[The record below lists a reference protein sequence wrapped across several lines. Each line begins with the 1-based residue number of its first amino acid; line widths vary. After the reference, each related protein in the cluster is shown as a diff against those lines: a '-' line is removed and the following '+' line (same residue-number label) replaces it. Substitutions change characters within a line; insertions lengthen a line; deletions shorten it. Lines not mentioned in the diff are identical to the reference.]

1 MKNKSGKKRE
11 AVITAIV
18 AVVFAVF
25 LVNLFRIQIFQ
36 AEGLKNSAVTSVTV
50 KVDAAR
56 GEIFDCNGNP
66 LVTNKQVN
74 TIVFHYQTFP
84 PGKDAEGRN
93 TVIAGLISLFSR
105 YNLEWKDNLPIQV
118 TASGKLAFSK
128 DKDAEIEYLKSSA
141 FLNLNYYAD
150 VNDCFNALVE
160 RYSLQ
165 NYSKKQ
171 ARDIASVY
179 YSMRKDGFNT
189 GTPYVFAT
197 DVSNE
202 VVAVI
207 KENSSTYI
215 GVDVQVKSE
224 REYLDGSV
232 APHIIGFVGSIS
244 PEEYE
249 TKKNEGYSLNDVI
262 GKSGIEYTM
271 EKYLRGEP
279 GEKTIYVDENGNT
292 TEVYTKQPVAGDN
305 IVLTIDTKLQKT
317 ANEALS
323 SLIETMQKTNK
334 DAKAGAVVV
343 MNTKNNDVLACANY
357 PSFDLSTY
365 NDDVKLL
372 MADPDKPLWN
382 RALRSI
388 YTPGSTIKPA
398 VAMAGLEEGVINAQS
413 LVFCSGTYKHYED
426 YQPKCS
432 TGVHHNQDVIH
443 ALYHSCNIFF
453 YETSRLLGIDKLNDY
468 YTMFGLGQKTGIE
481 LTENEGT
488 VDSPQ
493 LRTSKGELWTPGLTV
508 QAGIGH
514 GDNQFTP
521 IQLCSYVSTI
531 ANKGV
536 RYKAHV
542 IKSIM
547 NSDYSRTIS
556 KREAQVLSKADFKEE
571 NWALVYKGMYLVGTE
586 SYADFS
592 KVPATV
598 AAKTGTTSIFKKVN
612 GKEVEINNG
621 LTITFAP
628 YDDPEIAVAVIIE
641 GAKSGGSTAP
651 VASSIMQQY
660 FEKSSFEETLRGEG
674 TLLQ

>member
-1 MKNKSGKKRE
+1 MKNKSGQKR
-11 AVITAIV
+11 TAIILSIV
-18 AVVFAVF
+18 AAVFAVF
-25 LVNLFRIQIFQ
+25 LINLFRIQIFE
-36 AEGLKNSAVTSVTV
+36 AGSLKNSAVSSVKV
-50 KVDAAR
+50 KVDATR

-93 TVIAGLISLFSR
+93 TVIEKLISLFTR
-105 YNLEWKDNLPIQV
+105 YKLEWKDNLPIEV
-118 TASGKLAFSK
+118 TASGKLKFSK
-128 DKDAEIEYLKSSA
+128 DRDAEIEYLKSKA
-141 FLNLNYYAD
+141 FLGLNYYAD
-150 VNDCFNALVE
+150 VEDCFHALVE
-160 RYSLQ
+160 RYALE
-165 NYSKKQ
+165 NYDIRT
-171 ARDIASVY
+171 ARNIASVY

-189 GTPYVFAT
+189 GTPYTFAT

-202 VVAVI
+202 VVAAI
-207 KENSSTYI
+207 KENNSTYV

-232 APHIIGFVGSIS
+232 APHILGFVGVIS

-249 TKKNEGYSLNDVI
+249 AKKDEGYSLNDVI

-271 EKYLRGEP
+271 EEYLRGEP
-279 GEKTIYVDENGNT
+279 GEKTIYVDEDGNT
-292 TEVYTKQPVAGDN
+292 SEVYTKQPVAGDN
-305 IVLTIDTKLQKT
+305 IILTIDTKLQKT
-317 ANEALS
+317 AYEALS
-323 SLIETMQKTNK
+323 SLIGQMQETNR

-343 MNTKNNDVLACANY
+343 MNTKNNDVLACVNY

-365 NDDVKLL
+365 NDDVKALT
-372 MADPDKPLWN
+372 ADPDKPLWN

-413 LVFCSGTYKHYED
+413 VVWCGGVYDHYKD
-426 YQPKCS
+426 YKPRCS
-432 TGVHHNQDVIH
+432 TGIHHSQDVIH
-443 ALYHSCNIFF
+443 ALYNSCNIFF

-481 LTENEGT
+481 LTENAGT
-488 VDSPQ
+488 IDSPS
-493 LRTSKGELWTPGLTV
+493 LRTSKGELWTPGLTI

-531 ANKGV
+531 ANRGT
-536 RYKAHV
+536 RYKAHI

-547 NSDYSRTIS
+547 NCDYSKTVLQ
-556 KREAQVLSKADFKEE
+556 REVQVLSKADFKSK
-571 NWALVYKGMYLVGTE
+571 NWDLVYKGMLLVGTE
-586 SYADFS
+586 SYADFTS
-592 KVPATV
+592 VPETV
-598 AAKTGTTSIFKKVN
+598 AAKTGTTSVYKTVN
-612 GKEVEINNG
+612 GKKVEINNG

-628 YDDPEIAVAVIIE
+628 YDDPEIAVAVVIE

-651 VASSIMQQY
+651 VASAIMKQ
-660 FEKSSFEETLRGEG
+660 FFTNSDFEETLQNEG
-674 TLLQ
+674 VLLE

>member
-105 YNLEWKDNLPIQV
+105 YHLEWKDNLPIRV
-118 TASGKLAFSK
+118 TASGKLVFSK
-128 DKDAEIEYLKSSA
+128 DKEAEIEYLKSPA

-372 MADPDKPLWN
+372 TADPDKPLWN

-398 VAMAGLEEGVINAQS
+398 VAMAGLEEGVIDGQS
-413 LVFCSGTYKHYED
+413 TVWCSGKYTHYED
-426 YQPKCS
+426 YQPQC
-432 TGVHHNQDVIH
+432 TGVHHSQNVIN
-443 ALYHSCNIFF
+443 ALFNSCNIFF
-453 YETSRLLGIDKLNDY
+453 YETARLLGIDKLNDY

-488 VDSPQ
+488 IDSPQ

-542 IKSIM
+542 VKSIM
-547 NSDYSRTIS
+547 NSDYSDTVSERQ
-556 KREAQVLSKADFKEE
+556 AQVLSKADFQEK
-571 NWALVYKGMYLVGTE
+571 NWELVYKGMLLVGTE

-592 KVPATV
+592 KVPETV
-598 AAKTGTTSIFKKVN
+598 AAKTGTTSIFKKVD

-621 LTITFAP
+621 LIMTFAP
-628 YDDPEIAVAVIIE
+628 YDDPEIAVAVVVE

-651 VASSIMQQY
+651 VASAVMQQY

-674 TLLQ
+674 ILLQ

>member
-1 MKNKSGKKRE
+1 MKNKAGQKRG
-11 AVITAIV
+11 AIVIAIV
-18 AVVFAVF
+18 AAILTVF
-25 LVNLFRIQIFQ
+25 LINLFRIQIFE
-36 AEGLKNSAVTSVTV
+36 AGSLKNSAVSSV
-50 KVDAAR
+50 KVKIDPTR

-93 TVIAGLISLFSR
+93 AVIERLISLFSR
-105 YNLEWKDNLPIQV
+105 YKLEWKDNLPIEV
-118 TASGKLAFSK
+118 TASGKLVFSEG
-128 DKDAEIEYLKSSA
+128 KDAEIEYLKSKA
-141 FLNLNYYAD
+141 FLDLNYYAD
-150 VNDCFNALVE
+150 VEDCFNALVK
-160 RYSLQ
+160 RYSLEK
-165 NYSKKQ
+165 YSVRL
-171 ARDIASVY
+171 ARNIASVY

-189 GTPYVFAT
+189 GTPYVFAS

-207 KENSSTYI
+207 KENSNKYV

-224 REYLDGSV
+224 REYLDGTI
-232 APHIIGFVGSIS
+232 APHVLGFVGAIS

-249 TKKNEGYSLNDVI
+249 EKKNEGYSLNDVI

-279 GEKTIYVDENGNT
+279 GEKTIYVDEDGNT
-292 TEVYTKQPVAGDN
+292 SEVITKQPVAGDN
-305 IVLTIDTKLQKT
+305 IILTLETKIQKT
-317 ANEALS
+317 AYDALS
-323 SLIETMQKTNK
+323 SLIKEMNKTNK

-343 MNTKNNDVLACANY
+343 MNTKTGDVLACVNY

-365 NDDVKLL
+365 NENVSALT
-372 MADPDKPLWN
+372 ADPDKPLWN

-398 VAMAGLEEGVINAQS
+398 VAMAGLEEGVINSKS
-413 LVFCSGTYKHYED
+413 LVYCSGTYKHYAD
-426 YQPKCS
+426 YQPKC
-432 TGVHHNQDVIH
+432 TGVHRNQDVVH
-443 ALYHSCNIFF
+443 AIYHSCNIFF

-521 IQLCSYVSTI
+521 IQLCSYASTI

-547 NSDYSRTIS
+547 KSDYSKTVS
-556 KREAQVLSKADFKEE
+556 KREVQVLSKADFKAK
-571 NWALVYKGMYLVGTE
+571 NWELVYKGMLLVGTE

-592 KVPATV
+592 KVPETV

-621 LTITFAP
+621 LIITFAP
-628 YDDPEIAVAVIIE
+628 YDDPEIAVAVIVE

-651 VASSIMQQY
+651 VASAVMQQY
-660 FEKSSFEETLRGEG
+660 FTASSFEEVLQSEG
-674 TLLQ
+674 VLLQ

>member
-18 AVVFAVF
+18 AVIFAVF
-25 LVNLFRIQIFQ
+25 LINLFRIQIFQ

-50 KVDAAR
+50 KVDATR
-56 GEIFDCNGNP
+56 EEIFDCNGTP

-74 TIVFHYQTFP
+74 TIVFHFQTFP

-93 TVIAGLISLFSR
+93 TVIERLISLFSR
-105 YNLEWKDNLPIQV
+105 YNLEWKDNLPIEV
-118 TASGKLAFSK
+118 TASGQLAFSK
-128 DKDAEIEYLKSSA
+128 DKEAEIEYLKSSA

-165 NYSKKQ
+165 GYNKKQ

-224 REYLDGSV
+224 REYIDGSV
-232 APHIIGFVGSIS
+232 APHIIGYVGPIS

-249 TKKNEGYSLNDVI
+249 KKKEEGYSLNDVI

-271 EKYLRGEP
+271 EEYLRGEP

-292 TEVYTKQPVAGDN
+292 SEVYTKQPVAGDN
-305 IVLTIDTKLQKT
+305 IILTIDSKLQKT
-317 ANEALS
+317 AYNALS
-323 SLIETMQKTNK
+323 SLIEKMYETNK

-343 MNTKNNDVLACANY
+343 MNTKNNDVLACVNY

-365 NDDVKLL
+365 NDDVKKLT
-372 MADPDKPLWN
+372 ADPDKPLWN

-413 LVFCSGTYKHYED
+413 TVWCSGKYTHYKD
-426 YQPKCS
+426 YQPQC
-432 TGVHHNQDVIH
+432 TGVHHSLDVVR

-493 LRTSKGELWTPGLTV
+493 LRTSKGELCTPGLTI

-531 ANKGV
+531 ANRGV

-547 NSDYSRTIS
+547 NSDYSQTVS
-556 KREAQVLSKADFKEE
+556 QRETQVLSKADFKKA
-571 NWALVYKGMYLVGTE
+571 NWNLVYKGMLLVGTE

-592 KVPATV
+592 KVPETV

-621 LTITFAP
+621 LIMTFAP
-628 YDDPEIAVAVIIE
+628 YDDPEIAVAVVIE

-651 VASSIMQQY
+651 VASAVMQQY
-660 FEKSSFEETLRGEG
+660 FEKTNFEETLRNEG

>member
-1 MKNKSGKKRE
+1 MKNKAGQKRG
-11 AVITAIV
+11 AIIIAIV
-18 AVVFAVF
+18 VVIFAVF
-25 LVNLFRIQIFQ
+25 LINLFRIQVFE
-36 AEGLKNSAVTSVTV
+36 ADSVKNSAVTSVTV
-50 KVDAAR
+50 KVDATR
-56 GEIFDCNGNP
+56 GEIFDRNGNP
-66 LVTNKQVN
+66 LVTNRQVN
-74 TIVFHYQTFP
+74 TLIFHYQTFP

-93 TVIAGLISLFSR
+93 TVIAKLISLFSR
-105 YNLEWKDNLPIQV
+105 YQLEWKDNLPIEV
-118 TASGKLAFSK
+118 TASGKLTFSK
-128 DKDAEIEYLKSSA
+128 DREAEVEYLKSKA

-150 VNDCFNALVE
+150 VEDCFNALVE
-160 RYSLQ
+160 RYSLE
-165 NYSKKQ
+165 NYDVRQ

-179 YSMRKDGFNT
+179 YSMRKEGFNT

-202 VVAVI
+202 VVAAV
-207 KENSSTYI
+207 KENNSTYI
-215 GVDVQVKSE
+215 GVDVQVRSE
-224 REYLDGSV
+224 REYPDGSV
-232 APHIIGFVGSIS
+232 APHILGFVGPLSA
-244 PEEYE
+244 EEYE
-249 TKKNEGYSLNDVI
+249 QKKNEGYSLDDVI

-279 GEKTIYVDENGNT
+279 GEKTIYVDEDGNT

-305 IVLTIDTKLQKT
+305 IILTLDTKLQKT
-317 ANEALS
+317 AYDALS
-323 SLIETMQKTNK
+323 SLIKQMNVTNK

-343 MNTKNNDVLACANY
+343 MNTKNNDVLACVNY
-357 PSFDLSTY
+357 PSFNLSTY
-365 NDDVKLL
+365 NDDVKKLT
-372 MADPDKPLWN
+372 ADPDKPLWN

-413 LVFCSGTYKHYED
+413 TVWCSGIYKHYQD
-426 YQPKCS
+426 YQPKC
-432 TGVHHNQDVIH
+432 TGVHHSQDVIH

-481 LTENEGT
+481 LTENSGT

-521 IQLCSYVSTI
+521 IQLCSYASTI
-531 ANKGV
+531 ANRGI
-536 RYKAHV
+536 RYKAHI

-547 NSDYSRTIS
+547 TNDYSKTVS
-556 KREAQVLSKADFKEE
+556 ERETEVLSKADFKQK
-571 NWALVYKGMYLVGTE
+571 NWDLVYKGMLLVGTE

-592 KVPATV
+592 KVPETV

-612 GKEVEINNG
+612 GREVEINNG
-621 LTITFAP
+621 LIITFAP
-628 YDDPEIAVAVIIE
+628 YDEPEIAVAVVVE

-651 VASSIMQQY
+651 VASAVMQQY
-660 FEKSSFEETLRGEG
+660 FTFSDFEETLQTEG
-674 TLLQ
+674 TLLK